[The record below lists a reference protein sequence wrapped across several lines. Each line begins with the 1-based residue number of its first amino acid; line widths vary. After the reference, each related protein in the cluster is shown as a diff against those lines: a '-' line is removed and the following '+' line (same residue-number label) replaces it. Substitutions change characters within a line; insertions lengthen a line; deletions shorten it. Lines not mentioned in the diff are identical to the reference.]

1 MLLPPTGEHSFSLP
15 SYSALGEHHLVSFG
29 LSLNMAF
36 REVIECLDNSPGS
49 MQKEVAFTIKP
60 QTTFSDNTVPYL

>member
-1 MLLPPTGEHSFSLP
+1 MPPMGEHSFSLP
-15 SYSALGEHHLVSFG
+15 SYSTLGKHDLVSFG
-29 LSLNMAF
+29 LSLNMSF
-36 REVIECLDNSPGS
+36 REVIQCLDNIPGS

>member
-1 MLLPPTGEHSFSLP
+1 MS
-15 SYSALGEHHLVSFG
+15 
-29 LSLNMAF
+29 F
-36 REVIECLDNSPGS
+36 REVIQCLDNIPGS